1 MICKLTQ
8 CPHVF
13 LLVNCNGHR
22 CFGGY
27 RYMYVKGSESFH
39 PEIIGHVIFLHT
51 ICKINT
57 VANFKSILSM
67 VGVIWGEVSIACK
80 GQEGLRVHEAQK
92 ISIPHMEGIFSMN
105 PPPPLTLLSPVEIRS
120 CILQSRVLI
129 V

>member
-1 MICKLTQ
+1 
-8 CPHVF
+8 
-13 LLVNCNGHR
+13 
-22 CFGGY
+22 
-27 RYMYVKGSESFH
+27 MYVKGSESFH